1 MFQQKKG
8 NPSTNPPENQK
19 KDRMLYITSNKVFG
33 HFFFI
38 AFFGQFH
45 GKQKPTTPSKK
56 TLKFHQPKQ
65 DPQVV
70 DPPRPGL
77 HHVVLRALRWVILG
91 SLFLRDVGSHKV
103 IGMFPK
109 IRFFYTFYIHLFIG
123 FGTINYKPSILGG
136 FLPLFLERPI
146 WMFGYST
153 FLCNIYIYSICLI
166 RQTNEETYIFSNIR
180 I

>member
-8 NPSTNPPENQK
+8 EPFNESTRKPK
-19 KDRMLYITSNKVFG
+19 KGPNALYNFKQSFRT
-33 HFFFI
+33 FFFHCVFWSI
-38 AFFGQFH
+38 SWQTKTNH
-45 GKQKPTTPSKK
+45 PLKK

-123 FGTINYKPSILGG
+123 FGTINYKPSIFGG

-146 WMFGYST
+146 
-153 FLCNIYIYSICLI
+153 
-166 RQTNEETYIFSNIR
+166 
-180 I
+180 